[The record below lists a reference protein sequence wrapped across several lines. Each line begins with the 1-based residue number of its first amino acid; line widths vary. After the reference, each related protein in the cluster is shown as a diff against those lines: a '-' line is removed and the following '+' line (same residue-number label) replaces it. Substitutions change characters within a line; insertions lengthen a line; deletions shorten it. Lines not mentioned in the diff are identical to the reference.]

1 MIVLFFFLKRR
12 LYLTIRCFKNWR
24 ARAPLERPPWDE
36 SNKRSRDCVKTHSGD
51 RPFPGDNG
59 VIKTTHA
66 PPSLK
71 RAERNY
77 CNVKWKRW
85 RGERRYH
92 ESVKALRQFKG
103 TVKKKSWFLLH
114 YSFPFSISYTPQFIN
129 LLKDVAAYKVLETHQ
144 IIKHSSEVFAAFF
157 DVRAFIN
164 LVTADPSATS
174 SPLILNSQEL
184 PFESV
189 QNVQTVDADGVL
201 VLLQLPKLS
210 QTKPVFSLIA
220 EGAEN
225 EFGRRRLLPQDLH
238 PRQAPMAQL
247 PR

>member
-1 MIVLFFFLKRR
+1 M
-12 LYLTIRCFKNWR
+12 
-24 ARAPLERPPWDE
+24 
-36 SNKRSRDCVKTHSGD
+36 
-51 RPFPGDNG
+51 
-59 VIKTTHA
+59 
-66 PPSLK
+66 
-71 RAERNY
+71 
-77 CNVKWKRW
+77 
-85 RGERRYH
+85 
-92 ESVKALRQFKG
+92 
-103 TVKKKSWFLLH
+103 
-114 YSFPFSISYTPQFIN
+114 
-129 LLKDVAAYKVLETHQ
+129 LETHQ

-164 LVTADPSATS
+164 LVTADPSATTS
-174 SPLILNSQEL
+174 SLLILNSQKL

-201 VLLQLPKLS
+201 VLLQLPKLP
-210 QTKPVFSLIA
+210 QTKPVLSLIA

>member
-1 MIVLFFFLKRR
+1 M
-12 LYLTIRCFKNWR
+12 
-24 ARAPLERPPWDE
+24 
-36 SNKRSRDCVKTHSGD
+36 
-51 RPFPGDNG
+51 
-59 VIKTTHA
+59 
-66 PPSLK
+66 
-71 RAERNY
+71 
-77 CNVKWKRW
+77 
-85 RGERRYH
+85 
-92 ESVKALRQFKG
+92 
-103 TVKKKSWFLLH
+103 
-114 YSFPFSISYTPQFIN
+114 
-129 LLKDVAAYKVLETHQ
+129 LETHQ

-174 SPLILNSQEL
+174 LLLLNSQEL

-189 QNVQTVDADGVL
+189 QNVQTLDADGVL
-201 VLLQLPKLS
+201 VLLQLPKLP

-225 EFGRRRLLPQDLH
+225 EFGRRSLLPQDLH